1 MDIIRRK
8 TDYGLRALVGIARA
22 RRPVRAEELAARED
36 VPIAFLHKA
45 LSDLGAAGI
54 VEGQRGPAGG
64 FTLAKPAAE
73 ITVLEA
79 IEAMQ
84 GPLAI
89 SRCLLGDDGCERS
102 RTCGLRWAWEKTQ
115 RHVASFLAGI
125 TLADMA
131 RAIQPK
137 AGAIQT
143 KAGTVQPKAR
153 RRREPMSAAAGK
165 R

>member
-8 TDYGLRALVGIARA
+8 SDYGLRALVGITRA
-22 RRPVRAEELAARED
+22 RRPVRAEELAAREG

-54 VEGQRGPAGG
+54 VAGQRGPTGG

-89 SRCLLGDDGCERS
+89 SRCLLGDNGCARR
-102 RTCGLRWAWEKTQ
+102 RTCGLGWAWEKTQ
-115 RHVASFLAGI
+115 RHIASFLAGI
-125 TLADMA
+125 TIADLA
-131 RAIQPK
+131 RA
-137 AGAIQT
+137 
-143 KAGTVQPKAR
+143 VQPKAR
-153 RRREPMSAAAGK
+153 TVQLKARGRREPVAAAAGK